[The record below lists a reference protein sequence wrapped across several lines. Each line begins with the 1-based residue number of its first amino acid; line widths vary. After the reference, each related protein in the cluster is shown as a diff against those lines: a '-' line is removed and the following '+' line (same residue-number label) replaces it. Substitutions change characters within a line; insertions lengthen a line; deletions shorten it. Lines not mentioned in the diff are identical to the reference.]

1 MSTFCHL
8 FSKLKHL
15 VVKSCSGD
23 KRGENTTAFLGGH
36 EAAAAAAAA
45 AAGNGASALASQEL
59 PSTGRQCTQ
68 AVHNARTEQLDIRA
82 KMAAVSTTQVQTH

>member
-36 EAAAAAAAA
+36 EAAAA

>member
-1 MSTFCHL
+1 MSTSCHL

-15 VVKSCSGD
+15 VVNSSSGD

-45 AAGNGASALASQEL
+45 GNGVSALASQEL
-59 PSTGRQCTQ
+59 PSTGRQRTQ
-68 AVHNARTEQLDIRA
+68 AVHNARTKQLDTRA
-82 KMAAVSTTQVQTH
+82 KMAAVSTTEVQTH